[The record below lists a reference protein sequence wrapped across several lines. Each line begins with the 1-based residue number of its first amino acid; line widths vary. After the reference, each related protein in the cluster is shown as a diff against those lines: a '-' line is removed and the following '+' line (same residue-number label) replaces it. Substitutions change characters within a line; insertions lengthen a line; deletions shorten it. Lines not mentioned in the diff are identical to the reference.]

1 MKADQDVVW
10 CPVEGEL
17 VLFHSTKGLYF
28 GLNNTGAEIW
38 RMLSDGAAIPAIVNE
53 LQTKYNVDEAT
64 AINEVNRLTRELTDA
79 GLIICD

>member
-28 GLNNTGAEIW
+28 GLNATGAEIW
-38 RMLSDGAAIPAIVNE
+38 RMLSEGAAVPSIVSE
-53 LQTKYNVDEAT
+53 LQSKYNVDEST
-64 AINEVNRLTRELTDA
+64 AIGEVNRLTKELTDA
-79 GLIICD
+79 GLIITD